1 MKEMT
6 KVVLDAMGGDNA
18 PHEIVKGAIEAI
30 QKRDDIHVILT
41 GKEDVINKELAGYTY
56 NKEQISVVHA
66 EEIIETAEPPVMA
79 IRRKKDSSIV
89 VV

>member
-18 PHEIVKGAIEAI
+18 PREIIKGAVEAV

-41 GKEDVINKELAGYTY
+41 GKEDVINKELSGYTY

-66 EEIIETAEPPVMA
+66 EEIVETAEPRLWQSA
-79 IRRKKDSSIV
+79 GRKILPL
-89 VV
+89 